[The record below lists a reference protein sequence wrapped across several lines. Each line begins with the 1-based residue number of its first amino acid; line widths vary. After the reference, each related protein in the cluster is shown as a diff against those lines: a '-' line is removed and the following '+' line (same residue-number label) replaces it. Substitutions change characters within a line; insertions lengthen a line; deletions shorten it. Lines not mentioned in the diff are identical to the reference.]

1 MILVT
6 GAAGI
11 LGQAV
16 IHRLSQDGEKVAAVD
31 FQEKITLSGQS
42 LSLGGIDLTD
52 DKDCERMLLALK
64 NAGVHTL
71 DGLVNVA
78 GGFTWEKIA
87 DGSWQSWERML
98 RINLQSAHH
107 AIVNALPLLRERHG
121 AIVNIGAAAADYA
134 TTGMGAYAAS
144 KSAVARLTEA
154 IASEELQYGIRANA
168 ILPSI
173 IDTPQNRIDMPDA
186 DFSKW
191 ALPSEIAAVAAF
203 LLSRSASGVTGAS
216 IPVIGR
222 LL

>member
-52 DKDCERMLLALK
+52 DKDCERMLQALK

-107 AIVNALPLLRERHG
+107 AIVNALPLLRERRG

-134 TTGMGAYAAS
+134 TAGMGAYAAS

-168 ILPSI
+168 MLPSI

-186 DFSKW
+186 DFSTW

-203 LLSRSASGVTGAS
+203 LLSRSASGITGAS